1 MPMNFARTGLLLVV
15 LTAIFVLTGAA
26 IGGQAG
32 MLIAFAVAL
41 VMNLVS
47 LWNSDKLVLRMFG
60 AKEVDERSAPELVGM
75 VRELAARAEL
85 PMPRVYVMHS
95 PQPNAFATGRSPER
109 AAVAASTGL
118 LEMLSRE
125 EIAGV
130 IAHELAHIK
139 NRDTLTMT
147 VAATIGGAISM
158 LAQYMQF
165 GLLFG
170 GNRDDRGGGLG
181 WIGVLA
187 VAIFAPMAAGLVQ
200 MAISRSREYQ
210 ADKLG
215 AMIVGN
221 PLWLASALRKI
232 QSVAKR
238 VPNETA
244 EAAPAM
250 AHLFI
255 INPLT
260 GRGFDNW
267 FSTHP
272 DTENRIAELVRQ
284 AEEMGMSG
292 GRGWLAHEDGEGA
305 REAEPRSPWERPR
318 QARPARGPWG

>member
-292 GRGWLAHEDGEGA
+292 GRGWLAHEDGEGG